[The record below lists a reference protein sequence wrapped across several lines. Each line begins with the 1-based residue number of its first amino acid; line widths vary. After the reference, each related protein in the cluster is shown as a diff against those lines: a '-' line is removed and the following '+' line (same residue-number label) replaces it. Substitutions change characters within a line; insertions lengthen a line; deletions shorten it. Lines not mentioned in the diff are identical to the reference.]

1 MKLKILYKYYITKIL
16 TCCLLGTIYFQLA
29 NAQIVNMES
38 QRYHTDTTGWS
49 GTLSGNLSLTNS
61 GQNIFAANVNAHA
74 QYQAKKNLYLLLG
87 SYGFLKSESKS
98 FIDNAFIHFRY
109 NHKLG
114 DVVRLEAF
122 TQLQENK
129 INKIESRFLTGAG
142 LRFKIISTKKV
153 RLYAASLAMYET
165 EKEQGKMGKITD
177 WRNSSY
183 CSFTYFPNEQ
193 TVFITTTYYQPVF
206 VRFKDYRILNES
218 SFKIKANKKIAITI
232 NWSYQFDSSPA
243 DQVQQ
248 STYNLSTGIELSL

>member
-1 MKLKILYKYYITKIL
+1 MNLKGLIKYSFVKIVALYFS
-16 TCCLLGTIYFQLA
+16 GTLYFQIA
-29 NAQIVNMES
+29 DAQIVNMES

-61 GQNIFAANVNAHA
+61 GQNVFAANVNAHA

-114 DVVRLEAF
+114 DVVRIEAF

-142 LRFKIISTKKV
+142 LRFKIVSTKKV
-153 RLYAASLAMYET
+153 HLYAASLAMYET
-165 EKEQGKMGKITD
+165 EKELRKPRKIND

-183 CSFTYFPNEQ
+183 CSFTFIPNEQ

-206 VRFKDYRILNES
+206 VRFKDYRLLNES
-218 SFKIKANKKIAITI
+218 AFKIKANKKIAVTI
-232 NWSYQFDSSPA
+232 NWSYQFDSTPA

-248 STYNLSTGIELSL
+248 STYNLSTGIELGL

>member
-1 MKLKILYKYYITKIL
+1 MKLKPFNNGHLAKMISM
-16 TCCLLGTIYFQLA
+16 CLLGIIGFQSS

-38 QRYHTDTTGWS
+38 QRYQTDTTGWS

-61 GQNIFAANVNAHA
+61 GQNVFAANVNTHA

-87 SYGFLKSESKS
+87 SYGFLKSESQS
-98 FIDNAFIHFRY
+98 FIDNAFVHFRF

-114 DVVRLEAF
+114 NVVRLEAF

-129 INKIESRFLTGAG
+129 ITKIESRFLTGAG
-142 LRFKIISTKKV
+142 FRFKIVSTKKV

-165 EKEQGKMGKITD
+165 EKEQGKMQKIND
-177 WRNSSY
+177 WRSSNY
-183 CSFTYFPNEQ
+183 CSFTFFPNEQ

-206 VRFKDYRILNES
+206 VRFKDYRLLNES
-218 SFKIKANKKIAITI
+218 SFKIKANKKIAVTI
-232 NWSYQFDSSPA
+232 NWSYQFDSTPA

-248 STYNLSTGIELSL
+248 STYNLSTGVELSL

>member
-1 MKLKILYKYYITKIL
+1 MLLKNLFNKIIGSKLSLCLIGLICFHIT
-16 TCCLLGTIYFQLA
+16 

-61 GQNIFAANVNAHA
+61 GQNVFAANVNAHA

-87 SYGFLKSESKS
+87 SYGFLKSEAKS

-142 LRFKIISTKKV
+142 FRFKVVSTKKV
-153 RLYAASLAMYET
+153 RLYVASLAMYET
-165 EKEQGKMGKITD
+165 EKEQGKTAKIND

-206 VRFKDYRILNES
+206 VRFKDYRVLNES
-218 SFKIKANKKIAITI
+218 SFKIKANKKIAVTI

-248 STYNLSTGIELSL
+248 STYSLSTGIELGL